1 MADDTYDNRDETP
14 ERESASARFEY
25 VETPSDNPDGIE
37 DVDPYLVLEAMKEV
51 IDPELGINVVD
62 LGLVYGITTHGKD
75 LHLDMTLTSP
85 ACPLSDQIAEDIEAA
100 TADFMDKVEINWVW
114 LPPWGPERISEDGKD
129 DLRAIGF
136 NIF

>member
-1 MADDTYDNRDETP
+1 
-14 ERESASARFEY
+14 
-25 VETPSDNPDGIE
+25 
-37 DVDPYLVLEAMKEV
+37 MKEV

-75 LHLDMTLTSP
+75 LYLDMTLTSP

-100 TADFMDKVEINWVW
+100 TADFIDKVEINWVW